1 MKLEVAHKSIL
12 TLWQVIKA
20 TWSEDRLSTEQ
31 QHAAYAEI
39 HKALDANKGNK
50 LLSILLNALID
61 YYESLEVENES

>member
-1 MKLEVAHKSIL
+1 MKLEQAHQTIL

-39 HKALDANKGNK
+39 HKALDENKGNK
-50 LLSILLNALID
+50 LLSKLLNALID
-61 YYESLEVENES
+61 FYEEAE